1 MGGGEKNQLKGQ
13 LAALGGGK
21 FNIVTKSSVSLCLGG
36 GFKNI
41 MKGPGNY
48 GGGGK
53 KNLSQTQGSH
63 TIILGDLNNLVIG
76 NYAIAMGQNAQAL
89 SNNCMGIE
97 LEPDAS
103 RYAWATQKGEFLFR
117 SQIIELRTGRN
128 QDGSSK
134 GTLILNETNIVAFKR
149 FVRGVTR
156 RPEEA
161 QTEEELNLLTELE
174 DLDDTIDE
182 HSNEIEDIKYTI
194 KDIQYSPSS
203 DNED

>member
-76 NYAIAMGQNAQAL
+76 NYAVAMGQNAEAH
-89 SNNCMGIE
+89 SNNCMAIG

-103 RYAWATQKGEFLFR
+103 RYARAVQKGDFLIH
-117 SQIIELRTGRN
+117 SQIIELRTGQN
-128 QDGSSK
+128 TDGSPK
-134 GTLILNETNIVAFKR
+134 GTLILNKNNIVAF
-149 FVRGVTR
+149 R
-156 RPEEA
+156 RLVEGATTHRKEA

-174 DLDDTIDE
+174 DLEDTIDE
-182 HSNEIEDIKYTI
+182 YSNKIEDIQYTI
-194 KDIQYSPSS
+194 KDILYSPFTE
-203 DNED
+203 NEH